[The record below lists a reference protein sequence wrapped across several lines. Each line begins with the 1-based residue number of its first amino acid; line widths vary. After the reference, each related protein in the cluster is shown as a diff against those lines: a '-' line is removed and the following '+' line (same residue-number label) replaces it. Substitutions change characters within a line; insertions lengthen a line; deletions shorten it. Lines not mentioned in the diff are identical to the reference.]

1 MFVATACSVQLL
13 LELVVPDGADVT
25 EKGLCA
31 TSLTTRNISLGCQ
44 IPIGLPSTLPSTSGW
59 VFRFCTAG
67 ASWGSNNQKSVALS
81 SCEAEIVASSEAA
94 MCQRRRIPGAGP
106 ETFPRRTRA
115 EMHPGGAKLS
125 RPVVTT
131 RLPLFLL
138 TILRTMT
145 QSQTCR
151 TSPFL
156 LL

>member
-94 MCQRRRIPGAGP
+94 KEGVYLVLVLKHFLEGLERRCIRAG
-106 ETFPRRTRA
+106 R
-115 EMHPGGAKLS
+115 S
-125 RPVVTT
+125 
-131 RLPLFLL
+131 
-138 TILRTMT
+138 
-145 QSQTCR
+145 CR
-151 TSPFL
+151 GQW
-156 LL
+156 